1 VSGMTRTAAEAVFDH
16 FARQPEEAPA
26 PEARATSEELAIED
40 AFTNSDG
47 QVVEMT
53 PEAGAAVP
61 PTD

>member
-1 VSGMTRTAAEAVFDH
+1 VFDH